1 MNKTS
6 SKYFPNYGY
15 AGLFLVI
22 LFWILNWSLSGLRTQ
37 WAFFP
42 LWLGY
47 GIFVDS
53 IVFSRKGTSLI
64 MRNWKLFV
72 MLFFISVP
80 TWWLFELYNLRTQNW
95 VYDGKQYFNDLQY
108 FLLSSLSFSTVMP
121 AVFET
126 SELAGTF
133 KWISHLK
140 IKKKISPSLK
150 TVRTLVISGIFIL
163 TMIIIFPKVFY
174 PFVWMSAF
182 LLIEPINILMKN
194 KSIFDYTS
202 SGEWRPIL
210 ALAVGC
216 LICGFFWEMWNYN
229 SYPQW
234 KYDLPMVNT
243 IHLFEMPLPGY
254 IGYLFFPFELFA
266 IYNLITG
273 IFSIRNGGGFI
284 QLLSTQNSSDDN

>member
-1 MNKTS
+1 MKERS
-6 SKYFPNYGY
+6 HKYFPKHGW
-15 AGLFLVI
+15 AGLFLII

-37 WAFFP
+37 WGFFP

-47 GIFVDS
+47 AIFVDAV
-53 IVFSRKGTSLI
+53 VFSREGTSLI
-64 MRNWKLFV
+64 KRNWKLFAA
-72 MLFFISVP
+72 LFLISVP

-95 VYDGKQYFNDLQY
+95 FYDGKQYFNNLEY

-133 KWISHLK
+133 KWINNLS
-140 IKKKISPSLK
+140 IKKKIEPSRK
-150 TVRTLVISGIFIL
+150 TVGSLAISGVFIL
-163 TMIIIFPKVFY
+163 GMIILFPEIFY
-174 PFVWMSAF
+174 PFVWISAF
-182 LLIEPINILMKN
+182 LIIEPINILMKN

-202 SGEWRPIL
+202 SGEWRPIF

-229 SYPQW
+229 SYPKW

-243 IHLFEMPLPGY
+243 LHLFEMPLPGY
-254 IGYLFFPFELFA
+254 IGYLVFPFELFA

-273 IFSIRNGGGFI
+273 IFSIRKGKGFI
-284 QLLSTQNSSDDN
+284 QLLPTQNSFDEK